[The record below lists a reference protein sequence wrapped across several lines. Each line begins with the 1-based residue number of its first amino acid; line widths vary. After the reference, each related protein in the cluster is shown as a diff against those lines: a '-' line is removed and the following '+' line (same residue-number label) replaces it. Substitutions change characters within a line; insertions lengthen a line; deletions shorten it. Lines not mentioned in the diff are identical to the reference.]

1 MHTRVNPG
9 LRLSAPNQD
18 SQQFPA
24 GSSDLP
30 SLHEMLL
37 VLSSCHFSIR
47 FPPICLIFFLPSEP
61 VYISGDL
68 KCLYQCNWETPRPLR
83 SVSIVVHGMYT
94 GLGAEKRAQGA
105 WKTSALEQTEE
116 CTDFGK
122 MLLSD
127 PFLRLEHKDTFVHMP
142 INKFLQ
148 IN

>member
-30 SLHEMLL
+30 SHHEMLL
-37 VLSSCHFSIR
+37 VLSSCHFSIC
-47 FPPICLIFFLPSEP
+47 FPPICFTSFLSSEP
-61 VYISGDL
+61 VYISEDL

-83 SVSIVVHGMYT
+83 GVSIAVHAMYT

-116 CTDFGK
+116 YTDFGK
-122 MLLSD
+122 ILLSD
-127 PFLRLEHKDTFVHMP
+127 PFLRLEHKDTSVHIP
-142 INKFLQ
+142 EAQ